1 MDVQLNPARKT
12 LVVKQLVEYRNTT
25 GNTLQSIT
33 FNDWNNA
40 YSSKTS
46 PLAKRFADEYVR
58 AFHLAKDDERGITT
72 ILSATT
78 HDGVAVKWQRP
89 EGHPDI
95 VDMELPSPL
104 PSGSSITFLFEYDV
118 KVADSRFTRYGF
130 DDKGNF
136 ILRNWFLAPAR
147 YENGS
152 FVKYS
157 NENLDDIANDICDY
171 TLNLTIPA
179 GLTVNTD
186 LQQTAKNSSDSGDIY
201 TFSGAGRSDF
211 NLVIETSN
219 TFQVYRNR
227 FVEVATNL
235 KDKRVTDIQKALIA
249 DQIIKFTNEH
259 LGEYPHDR
267 ILLTQTEYE
276 RNPVYGLNQLPFNL
290 SPFPDAFIYELKFL
304 KTYLSVFLR
313 NSLRLDPRKDSY
325 IFDGIQ
331 TYLMMKYV
339 EENYP
344 DRTMMGLEWGI
355 LKGHHLFRVNYNGQY
370 NYLYLL
376 MARKNLDQ
384 PVGDARNTF
393 IKFNEQLAGRYR
405 SGLSFNYL
413 DQYLGNG
420 HFASSLQGFYKYN
433 TGTQA
438 NRDDF
443 ERFLKSGHDRDID
456 WFFDTVIETR
466 EIIDYQFGAVRRKG
480 DDLEIKVKNNTGTN
494 VPIPVY
500 GLKKNGEVVFKQWLE
515 NVATD
520 TTLVIPRQNADRLIL
535 NYNKEV
541 PEFNSRNNYRTLDK
555 FIFNKPLKF
564 TFFQDLEDPAYN
576 QVFFVP
582 SLTFNIYDGVSPGLR
597 FHNKSMLEKP
607 FIFDIEPTYS
617 SKTNSLIGD
626 ASFMYN
632 QYVREDVSL
641 YNIRYAISGSTYHYA
656 PDAAYVK
663 FSPSLSFRFRDKD
676 LRRNKGQSVMFRHVM
691 VDRETSRYVA
701 TTEQNEN
708 YSVFNARYSYAEA
721 DILRHF
727 SYLTDVQL
735 AGNFGKLA
743 GEFQFRRLFNDNR
756 QVNLRVYAG
765 MFMYRSTNSDFF
777 NFGVS
782 RPNDYLFDYNLYGRS
797 ETSGLFSQQYVMA
810 QGGFKSFL
818 KTEDA
823 NQWIT
828 TVNGSFNIWNWIEV
842 YGDAGFVKNK
852 GKKAEFIYDSGIRLN
867 LVPDYF
873 ELYLPVYSG
882 NGLELNDGNYSE
894 KIRFVF
900 TFSPKTL
907 INLFTRKWF

>member
-157 NENLDDIANDICDY
+157 NENLDDIANDVCDY
-171 TLNLTIPA
+171 TLNLTLPA

-186 LQQTAKNSSDSGDIY
+186 LQQTAKKSSDNGDIY
-201 TFSGAGRSDF
+201 TFSGAGHSDF
-211 NLVIETSN
+211 NLVIETAN
-219 TFQVYRNR
+219 TFQTYRNR

-259 LGEYPHDR
+259 LGEYPHER

-313 NSLRLDPRKDSY
+313 NSLRLDPRKESY

-413 DQYLGNG
+413 DQYLGGNY
-420 HFASSLQGFYKYN
+420 FSSSIRSFY
-433 TGTQA
+433 THSIGTQA

-443 ERFLKSGHDRDID
+443 ERFLKTGHDRDID

-466 EIIDYQFGAVRRKG
+466 KIIDYQFGSVRKKG

-515 NVATD
+515 NVARD
-520 TTLVIPRQNADRLIL
+520 TTLVIPRQNADRLVL
-535 NYNKEV
+535 NYKNEV
-541 PEFNSRNNYRTLDK
+541 PEFNSRNNYRTLDR

-626 ASFMYN
+626 VSFMYN

-691 VDRETSRYVA
+691 VDRETSRYVV

-818 KTEDA
+818 ETQDA
-823 NQWIT
+823 NQWMT

-882 NGLELNDGNYSE
+882 NGFELNDGNYSE